1 MSRTLVA
8 RLLLACLIIT
18 LGLILSTA
26 QDSVEFVFQSAPRPM
41 PSAVLTKT
49 GSRLELY
56 FASIR
61 QGGTG
66 LLRLSGERIK
76 GARLEF
82 RARER
87 QFFQVEDDAWYA
99 LLIVDMDASPR
110 LHELNI
116 SVDQGA
122 DKLSYTPEVRIDS
135 ARYILQE
142 FEIPEDRAYLVD
154 PETEDAEFARLREIT
169 EHRGSEPLWGAAGF
183 GLPLESETTSPYGAY
198 RVLNDGIE
206 TRHTGWDQRAPDGT
220 AVHAMASG
228 TVAFAGQLEIRGNAV
243 VIDHG
248 LGVFTLYAHLSETN
262 VTEGAKVDAGQI
274 IGASGNSGRSS
285 GPHLHWE
292 AIVHG
297 QWVDGLALVA
307 NWLPS

>member
-1 MSRTLVA
+1 
-8 RLLLACLIIT
+8 
-18 LGLILSTA
+18 
-26 QDSVEFVFQSAPRPM
+26 M
-41 PSAVLTKT
+41 PSAVLVRSGT
-49 GSRLELY
+49 RLELY
-56 FASIR
+56 FASIK
-61 QGGTG
+61 QGGVG
-66 LLRLSGERIK
+66 LLRLAGDGIS

-122 DKLSYTPEVRIDS
+122 DEISYTPEVRVDS

-142 FEIPEDRAYLVD
+142 FEIPDDRAYLVD
-154 PETEDAEFARLREIT
+154 PETEDAEFARLRQIT
-169 EHRGSEPLWGAAGF
+169 EHRSSEPLWGAAGF
-183 GLPLESETTSPYGAY
+183 GLPLESETTSPFGAY
-198 RVLNDGIE
+198 RVLNEGIE

-220 AVHAMASG
+220 PVHAMASG
-228 TVAFAGQLEIRGNAV
+228 RVAFSGQLEIRGNAV

-248 LGVFTLYAHLSETN
+248 LGVYTLYAHLSQTD
-262 VTEGAKVDAGQI
+262 VTEGARVDAGQI

-292 AIVHG
+292 AIVQG